1 MLIFLKKDDMAQQ
14 YVFCW
19 SLLLPRQFVQISTF
33 FFLNKLSIESWCYTL
48 MACRSGADVRGY
60 FAWTLMDDFEWT
72 NGYGTRFGLYYIEP
86 QTLNRIPKS
95 SALWFKSFLTSTSS
109 LITRIPSKNRNIIVW
124 ETMDPRA
131 EM

>member
-1 MLIFLKKDDMAQQ
+1 
-14 YVFCW
+14 
-19 SLLLPRQFVQISTF
+19 
-33 FFLNKLSIESWCYTL
+33 

-60 FAWTLMDDFEWT
+60 FAWTLMDDFEWN
-72 NGYGTRFGLYYIEP
+72 NGYGIRFGLYHIEP

-95 SALWFKSFLTSTSS
+95 SALWFKSFLTSSSS
-109 LITRIPSKNRNIIVW
+109 LIGRTPSENRNIIVS